1 MDEFTTVRETLLE
14 RRDKL
19 LRLINRV
26 TDDVRH
32 TEEPLSSDF
41 SEQAVERQHEEVLDA
56 LGEAGRREL
65 SQINRS
71 LARMDAGEYGICAA
85 CGEPIPEQRLQVMPH
100 CEYCVAC
107 AEKQESG
114 R

>member
-1 MDEFTTVRETLLE
+1 MNEFTAVRETLLE

-32 TEEPLSSDF
+32 TDEPLSYDF

-85 CGEPIPEQRLQVMPH
+85 CGEPIPEARLQVMPH

-107 AEKQESG
+107 AEKQETG

>member
-1 MDEFTTVRETLLE
+1 MNEFTTVRTTLLE

-19 LRLINRV
+19 LHLINRV

-85 CGEPIPEQRLQVMPH
+85 CGEPIPEARLRVMPH
-100 CEYCVAC
+100 CEYCVTC
-107 AEKQESG
+107 AEKREAG